1 MLKENDRRQYSIT
14 VDIDITYHIEHW
26 RNVKAKMGLVDCMK
40 CIRHT
45 YPFLSMMETKRIAES
60 I

>member
-1 MLKENDRRQYSIT
+1 MLKENDHRQYSIT
-14 VDIDITYHIEHW
+14 VDIDITYQIEHW
-26 RNVKAKMGLVDCMK
+26 RNVKSKMGLVDCIK

-45 YPFLSMMETKRIAES
+45 YPFLSFLDVKRIAEE